1 MMNTAPSTQAQRPV
15 RITLDNAGLEAL
27 SKNVAVSFRPIWNV
41 EKKYLCG
48 YIIRATRKQNA
59 TSDQEASDD
68 LGLLVKAAQSLEYLQ
83 ARGEKSVVLVPVSYE
98 TLNAYPFRGHYLSLL
113 RRIPEAQ
120 RSFIV
125 LQLDNIPSYA
135 SKQRLQLLQND
146 MRGLCRAVAL
156 ASDIRGTNLD
166 GAARGTLHACV
177 VNFTTEDLD
186 ENAII
191 GLINRFA
198 DKVGGINCAAMADGV
213 STRAALC
220 AAIAAGFS
228 YISGAAVLADQTDLS
243 VSRRSLSME
252 DMLGRPA

>member
-1 MMNTAPSTQAQRPV
+1 MQTVQSMQHQKPV

-27 SKNVAVSFRPIWNV
+27 SKNVNVTFRPIWNV

-48 YIIRATRKQNA
+48 YMIRATKKPNA
-59 TSDQEASDD
+59 TSDSVASDD
-68 LGLLVKAAQSLEYLQ
+68 LGLLVRAAQALEDLQ
-83 ARGEKSVVLVPVSYE
+83 ARGEKSVVLVPVGYE

-125 LQLDNIPSYA
+125 LQLDNIPAYA

-146 MRGLCRAVAL
+146 MHGLCRAVAL
-156 ASDIRGTNLD
+156 ACDIRGANID

-177 VNFTTEDLD
+177 VNFATEDLD
-186 ENAII
+186 ESAVI
-191 GLINRFA
+191 GLVNRFA

-213 STRAALC
+213 STRVALC
-220 AAIAAGFS
+220 AAISAGFR
-228 YISGAAVLADQTDLS
+228 YICGAAVLPDQTELS
-243 VSRRSLSME
+243 VLRRNLSME
-252 DMLGRPA
+252 DMLGIPW

>member
-1 MMNTAPSTQAQRPV
+1 MQTAQSTQGLKPV

-27 SKNVAVSFRPIWNV
+27 SKNVAVTFRPIWNV

-48 YIIRATRKQNA
+48 YLIRAVKKSNA
-59 TSDQEASDD
+59 TPDTEASDD
-68 LGLLVKAAQSLEYLQ
+68 LGLLVKATQSLEELQ
-83 ARGEKSVVLVPVSYE
+83 ARGEKSVVLVPVGYE

-125 LQLDNIPSYA
+125 LQLDNIPAYA

-156 ASDIRGTNLD
+156 SSDIRGANLD
-166 GAARGTLHACV
+166 GAARGALHACV
-177 VNFTTEDLD
+177 VNFASEDLD

-213 STRAALC
+213 TSRVALC
-220 AAIAAGFS
+220 AAIAAGFR
-228 YISGAAVLADQTDLS
+228 YIAGAAVLPDQNELS
-243 VSRRSLSME
+243 VSRRNISME
-252 DMLGRPA
+252 DMLGNPS